1 MANDKYETVHELLT
15 EEAKCFS
22 NCITDAWKEVG
33 KKYPDDSTPVRFVK
47 FHVATAKTLLQIV
60 LNPAMSMRFAVG
72 MIGFV
77 LQHTSPEEFEK
88 FREISPADLDAAR
101 SEAKRERKPDIIVP

>member
-22 NCITDAWKEVG
+22 NCITDAWREVS
-33 KKYPDDSTPVRFVK
+33 KKHPEDSVPVRFVK
-47 FHVATAKTLLQIV
+47 FHIATAKTLFQIV

-77 LQHTSPEEFEK
+77 LQHTSPDEFEK
-88 FREISPADLDAAR
+88 FREISPADLDAAK
-101 SEAKRERKPDIIVP
+101 SEAKKERKPDIIVP

>member
-1 MANDKYETVHELLT
+1 MDNDMYETVHELLT

-22 NCITDAWKEVG
+22 NCITDTWKEVS
-33 KKYPDDSTPVRFVK
+33 KKHPEEPTPVRFVK
-47 FHVATAKTLLQIV
+47 FHLATAKTLVRIA
-60 LNPAMSMRFAVG
+60 LNPSMVMRFAVG

-88 FREISPADLDAAR
+88 FVEISPAELDAAKG
-101 SEAKRERKPDIIVP
+101 EVKKERKHDIIKP

>member
-22 NCITDAWKEVG
+22 DYITDAWKEVS
-33 KKYPDDSTPVRFVK
+33 KKHPEEPAPVRFVK
-47 FHVATAKTLLQIV
+47 FHLATAKTLVQIA
-60 LNPAMSMRFAVG
+60 LNPSMLMRFAVG
-72 MIGFV
+72 MIGFI

-88 FREISPADLDAAR
+88 FVEISPAELDAAKGKVKK
-101 SEAKRERKPDIIVP
+101 EAKHG

>member
-22 NCITDAWKEVG
+22 DCITDAWKELG
-33 KKYPDDSTPVRFVK
+33 KKHPEEPTPLRFVK
-47 FHVATAKTLLQIV
+47 FHLATAKILV
-60 LNPAMSMRFAVG
+60 HVALNPSMVMRFAVG

-88 FREISPADLDAAR
+88 FVEISPAELDVTKG
-101 SEAKRERKPDIIVP
+101 EVKKERKPDIIKP